1 MVDRRFL
8 ARRFEEARP
17 RLLAIA
23 TRLLG
28 SRADAEDVVQEA
40 WLRLERADADSIVEV
55 DAWLTTVVSR
65 LALDVLR
72 SARRRDVSW
81 DVEPWPAATPD
92 PLDLAQRG
100 EAVTAALVIVL
111 DTLSPAER
119 LALVLH
125 DVFGQTFDE
134 VAAALGKTPAA
145 ARQLASRARRRVRDA
160 PAEHR
165 AARARERPLVEA
177 WLHAASTGDLSG
189 LLGMLDE
196 SATLEA
202 DYGSSAVRLQG
213 REEIAGQAVV
223 AGRLAAA
230 SVPVLIGGR
239 PGVAAL
245 LGDRVVSL
253 MAFRFTGSRITRL
266 DVLAD
271 PARLVG
277 VDVR

>member
-1 MVDRRFL
+1 MTDQRFL

-17 RLLAIA
+17 RLIAIA

-40 WLRLERADADSIVEV
+40 WLRLERADAGSILEV

-81 DVEPWPAATPD
+81 DLEPWPAAAPD
-92 PLDLAQRG
+92 PLDLAERG

-134 VAAALGKTPAA
+134 VATALGKTPAA

-160 PAEHR
+160 PAER
-165 AARARERPLVEA
+165 RSARAVERPLVEA
-177 WLHAASTGDLSG
+177 WLRAASTGDLTG

-202 DYGSSAVRLQG
+202 DYGASTATLRG

-230 SVPVLIGGR
+230 SVPVLLGGR
-239 PGVAAL
+239 AGVAAM
-245 LGDRVVSL
+245 LGGRVVSL
-253 MAFRFTGSRITRL
+253 MAFEFTGSRITHL

-271 PARLVG
+271 PARLV
-277 VDVR
+277 DVVVR